1 MKKIYKN
8 MLSIGAGLAITSSV
22 SAQVITESFDD
33 ITTLAAS
40 GWVTNNLSTP
50 VGTTT
55 DWIQGTATNPFAPNS
70 GTGFISGNFNMVAG
84 TGDISCWLIT
94 PARTFNNGDVVTF
107 YSRTVDVPAYADR
120 MQVRLSVNGTSTNV
134 GTTASSVGDF
144 STLLLDINP
153 TLILTGAG
161 SYPNVWTKYTL
172 TVSGLPMAMTGRM
185 AFRYYVTNSGPTGT
199 NGDNIGIDDFTYA
212 PAGSG
217 ADVIVANNPI
227 PYTIV
232 PLTQVV
238 AIPMEST
245 VTNNGVAAT
254 TDATLT
260 ANVYKAPNFTTPVFT
275 ATSAV
280 VSLAISGSAVI
291 NAGTFTPTTTGNYM
305 VQYISSCTNN
315 TATAA
320 DTSSYTFMVS
330 NGEYARDNG
339 NVFTAFGIGAGPTG
353 YLGTMF
359 TVNTATYIDSVLVG
373 LNKPGSGNSSG
384 DGVGD
389 STKVVIYD
397 FAAGLPN
404 AIIGTSDNYVFTPAD
419 TLGLVLRT
427 HAIKAI
433 GGAKLML
440 QPGNYLVA
448 ITEYNTNVGLAV
460 TNDIFT
466 PNTAFASWTGQ
477 AWTPV
482 ENFGANFAK
491 SHVIRPNLTSCSFS
505 SSVQTLALCAGQS
518 TTVGN
523 NNYTTTGTYTDTLT
537 TVSGCDSIVTTNLTV
552 GTVIDVTTTVNQDS
566 VVANATGA
574 TYQWI
579 NCTMGDSAIAG
590 ATNASYIATESG
602 SYAVIVTVANCS
614 DTSTCVSLTPVGLS
628 AKNNVQSITIN
639 PNPSTGIFVINANI
653 TTQVIITDALGR
665 VIMTNTIN
673 ASKQTID
680 LSNEANGIYFVKTIT
695 NQGQSVQ
702 RLAISK

>member
-1 MKKIYKN
+1 
-8 MLSIGAGLAITSSV
+8 
-22 SAQVITESFDD
+22 
-33 ITTLAAS
+33 
-40 GWVTNNLSTP
+40 
-50 VGTTT
+50 
-55 DWIQGTATNPFAPNS
+55 
-70 GTGFISGNFNMVAG
+70 MVASA
-84 TGDISCWLIT
+84 GDISCWLIT

-107 YSRTVDVPAYADR
+107 YSRTVDVPTYADR

-153 TLILTGAG
+153 TLTLTGTG
-161 SYPNVWTKYTL
+161 SYPSVWTKYTL
-172 TVSGLPMAMTGRM
+172 IVSGLPMAMTGRM
-185 AFRYYVTNSGPTGT
+185 AFRYYVTNGGPTGT
-199 NGDNIGIDDFTYA
+199 ASDNIGIDDFTYT
-212 PAGSG
+212 PAGG
-217 ADVIVANNPI
+217 NADVIVANNPM

-245 VTNNGVAAT
+245 VTNNGATAT

-260 ANVYKAPNFTTPVFT
+260 ANVYKVPNFTTPVFT
-275 ATSAV
+275 ATSAT
-280 VSLAISGSAVI
+280 VSLAISANAVI
-291 NAGTFTPTTTGNYM
+291 NTGTFTPTTTGDYM

-320 DTSSYTFMVS
+320 DTSSYTFTVS

-339 NVFTAFGIGAGPTG
+339 TVSTAYGIGAGPTG

-359 TVNTATYIDSVLVG
+359 TVNAATYIDSVLVG
-373 LNKPGSGNSSG
+373 LNKPGSGNG
-384 DGVGD
+384 NGVGD

-404 AIIGTSDNYVFTPAD
+404 AIIGTSANYVFTPAD

-433 GGAKLML
+433 GGANLML

-448 ITEYNTNVGLAV
+448 ITEYNTNIGLAV

-482 ENFGANFAK
+482 ENFGATFAK
-491 SHVIRPNLTSCSFS
+491 SHVIRPILNSCTPLS
-505 SSVQTLALCAGQS
+505 SSQTLVLCAGQS
-518 TTVGN
+518 TTVGTN
-523 NNYTTTGTYTDTLT
+523 VYNTTGTYTDTLMAIN
-537 TVSGCDSIVTTNLTV
+537 GCDSIVTTNLTV
-552 GTVIDVTTTVNQDS
+552 GTVIDVTTTVNQDT
-566 VVANATGA
+566 VTANATGA

-579 NCTMGDSAIAG
+579 DCTMGDSAIAG
-590 ATNASYIATESG
+590 ATNQYYVATVSG
-602 SYAVIVTVANCS
+602 SYAVIVTIGNCS

-628 AKNNVQSITIN
+628 AKNKVQSITIN
-639 PNPSTGIFVINANI
+639 PNPSTGIFVINANV

-673 ASKQTID
+673 AGKQTID
-680 LSNEANGIYFVKTIT
+680 LSNDANGIYFVKTIT
-695 NQGQSVQ
+695 NQGQAVQ